1 VGSSAIYELG
11 LWQTRAII
19 ARCLMAP
26 LSSWIAAITLWAAGM
41 RTVSKIYSAQCRFG
55 FFYQV
60 FSGENDFTSDDLPL
74 SDGMKRRAG

>member
-1 VGSSAIYELG
+1 
-11 LWQTRAII
+11 
-19 ARCLMAP
+19 
-26 LSSWIAAITLWAAGM
+26 M

-74 SDGMKRRAG
+74 GDGMKRRAG